1 MMAVDKK
8 IVRKRLKT
16 FAPLVLGVVLVW
28 LSLATATPEERRLL
42 WQNILK
48 ADYYWIILSMF
59 LGFLS
64 HYIRAIRWKLQLA
77 PLGCKARTS
86 ISFFS
91 VMFAYLSNYGIPRSG
106 EILRGVTLSTYEDI
120 DFDKAFGTIV
130 TERIIDL
137 FFLVVI
143 TGIGFLAQTGKVLE
157 TFEQYDFSFNWLFI
171 AGLLLLILAIVGYQF
186 LRRSTRPIAFKIRKF
201 IQGLIQGITSI
212 LKLRQKW
219 LYALYSLLIWTL
231 YLAMFYIVKFAF
243 PETVDLGVEAILIAF
258 IVGSFSISV
267 TNGGIGLYPIAVG
280 SVLAFYG
287 ISTSA
292 GEAFGWVLWA
302 SQTALII
309 ILGGMSA
316 IMLAII
322 KK

>member
-1 MMAVDKK
+1 MPMDRK
-8 IVRKRLKT
+8 ILKNRIKT
-16 FAPLVLGVVLVW
+16 FAPLLLGILLVW
-28 LSLATATPEERRLL
+28 LSLATATPDERKLL
-42 WQNILK
+42 WKNILK

-77 PLGCKARTS
+77 PLGCKVRTS

-106 EILRGVTLSTYEDI
+106 EILRAVTLSTYEDI
-120 DFDKAFGTIV
+120 KFDKAFGTIV

-137 FFLVVI
+137 FFLLII
-143 TGIGFLAQTGKVLE
+143 TGFGFLAQTGKVME
-157 TFEQYDFSFNWLFI
+157 TFDQYDLSLNWLLI
-171 AGLLLLILAIVGYQF
+171 ALLFVSIIGLIAYQQVKRSSRPWAI
-186 LRRSTRPIAFKIRKF
+186 KIRSF
-201 IQGLIQGITSI
+201 IKGVIAGITSI
-212 LKLRQKW
+212 LKLRQKG
-219 LYALYSLLIWTL
+219 LYAIYSLLIWVL

-243 PETVDLGVEAILIAF
+243 PETAGLGIEAILIAF

-280 SVLAFYG
+280 GVLAFYG
-287 ISTSA
+287 ISSST

-309 ILGGMSA
+309 LLGGCSS
-316 IMLAII
+316 IMLALM

>member
-1 MMAVDKK
+1 MPIDKK
-8 IVRKRLKT
+8 TLKKRIKT
-16 FAPLVLGVVLVW
+16 FAPLILGVVLVW
-28 LSLATATPEERRLL
+28 LSLGTATAEERELL
-42 WQNILK
+42 WENIVK
-48 ADYYWIILSMF
+48 ANYYWIILSML

-77 PLGCKARTS
+77 PLGCRARKS
-86 ISFFS
+86 ICFFS
-91 VMFAYLSNYGIPRSG
+91 VMFAYLSNFGIPRSG
-106 EILRGVTLSTYEDI
+106 EILRAVTLSTYEDI
-120 DFDKAFGTIV
+120 EFDKAFGTIV

-137 FFLVVI
+137 FFLLTI
-143 TGIGFLAQTGKVLE
+143 TGIGFLAQTGKVVE
-157 TFEQYDFSFNWLFI
+157 TFNQYDFSYNWVLILVFLLLISAIITFQLIKRSTKPIALKIKKFI
-171 AGLLLLILAIVGYQF
+171 RGLLL
-186 LRRSTRPIAFKIRKF
+186 
-201 IQGLIQGITSI
+201 GITSI

-243 PETVDLGVEAILIAF
+243 PETAELGVEAILIAF
-258 IVGSFSISV
+258 IVGSFSVSV

-280 SVLAFYG
+280 GVLAFYG
-287 ISTSA
+287 ISSST

-309 ILGGMSA
+309 LLGGISS
-316 IMLAII
+316 IMLSII

>member
-1 MMAVDKK
+1 MPMDRKILKK
-8 IVRKRLKT
+8 RIKT
-16 FAPLVLGVVLVW
+16 FAPLLFGIILVW
-28 LSLATATPEERRLL
+28 LSLATATADERRLL
-42 WQNILK
+42 WKNILK
-48 ADYYWIILSMF
+48 ADYYWIILSMS

-77 PLGCKARTS
+77 PLGCKVRTS

-106 EILRGVTLSTYEDI
+106 EILRAVTLSTYEDI
-120 DFDKAFGTIV
+120 KFDKAFGTV
-130 TERIIDL
+130 VSERVIDL
-137 FFLVVI
+137 FFLLII
-143 TGIGFLAQTGKVLE
+143 TGFGLIAQTGKVVE
-157 TFEQYDFSFNWLFI
+157 TFSAYDI
-171 AGLLLLILAIVGYQF
+171 AWSWLLIIGSVLMLMAVLIYHK
-186 LRRSTRPIAFKIRKF
+186 LRRSSTKIAIKIRSF
-201 IQGLIQGITSI
+201 IKGMIAGITSI
-212 LKLRQKW
+212 LKLRQKG
-219 LYALYSLLIWTL
+219 LYAIYSLLIWVL

-243 PETVDLGVEAILIAF
+243 PETADLGLEAILIAF

-280 SVLAFYG
+280 GVLAFYG
-287 ISTSA
+287 VSSSS

-309 ILGGMSA
+309 LLGGISS
-316 IMLAII
+316 IMLALM